1 MRRPRLCL
9 ASADSEALRGCRPG
23 PIRGSATEVGRTGTG
38 SGGKPLCRKAAKSP
52 EARSLSHKSRDG
64 ASERRILLLPR
75 RVVRR
80 SISPQGRGED
90 QLKAQLA
97 RRRGNVNSWLFE
109 SMKSEFEKDV
119 ARHAASYAGLTRV
132 SITLRKTLA

>member
-38 SGGKPLCRKAAKSP
+38 SGGKPSCRKAAKSP

-80 SISPQGRGED
+80 SISPQRGEINEK
-90 QLKAQLA
+90 LKLA
-97 RRRGNVNSWLFE
+97 RRREDATAWLFE
-109 SMKSEFEKDV
+109 IRICQFF
-119 ARHAASYAGLTRV
+119 
-132 SITLRKTLA
+132 RKTRT

>member
-38 SGGKPLCRKAAKSP
+38 SGGKPPCRKAAKSP

-80 SISPQGRGED
+80 SISPQSRGED

-97 RRRGNVNSWLFE
+97 RRRGNAEAW
-109 SMKSEFEKDV
+109 
-119 ARHAASYAGLTRV
+119 R
-132 SITLRKTLA
+132 LRKLNPDASFE